1 MFLGTLWPAYSSFK
15 AVRTRDNQE
24 YVKSRLILII
34 IHIIT
39 HQYQRSGLRGGI
51 CHHNRNSSNPPQGRW
66 MAHWVVMAFFNA
78 SDSILSPMFIWYNSC
93 LVAWVSDNLVSIF
106 IACARK
112 TALQYDK
119 KMLRWVPGF
128 NEARF
133 LLLLY
138 LVLPITRYRHVQFQS
153 P

>member
-1 MFLGTLWPAYSSFK
+1 MAGIFFLQGCEDSRQPRICEKGHHCHHDICTS
-15 AVRTRDNQE
+15 TNININHQD
-24 YVKSRLILII
+24 YVMEFN
-34 IHIIT
+34 
-39 HQYQRSGLRGGI
+39 
-51 CHHNRNSSNPPQGRW
+51 HHNRNSSNPPQGRW